1 MALSRRD
8 FMAVAGLAVARVPA
22 YAKTSSDGFQ
32 VLRASRRKLPLL
44 GRESPAT
51 DVWTFDAAIIRAK
64 QGQEFKLRVVNELD
78 IDLWLHWFGVR
89 GPSALMTLNVMPGEA
104 NAAEC
109 VFTPPDAGTFWL
121 GTMAEQSRIRD
132 MGLSAMVIVEEAT
145 AVPGLADL
153 PLILDDWK
161 IDDAGVVDPAFGDMN
176 LVVGEGRLGNWFT
189 INGAFRP
196 NLALAHN
203 AYTRLRLLNA
213 ANSRD
218 MALQYKGDDP
228 LLIALDG
235 QPVAPRNLG
244 QTSFVLAPGQRADL
258 LIGIAPGDTR
268 LAIDLFEDVVEIGT
282 LTGGGGELP
291 EIADNFALPPNP
303 ISTAV
308 ELAAAVTVPLV
319 IEGGEKGGLA
329 GALYRGQQ
337 IDLRGLLEQ
346 GMAWAFNGA
355 AGAGGAPLGT
365 FKLGN
370 SVVIAIDNA
379 TIFEQ
384 PLHIH
389 GHVWQ
394 EIERGGRG
402 LEGEPFRDTAVISAK
417 SSAKFALVADNP
429 GTWAI
434 QSLVAERADAGLT
447 VAFVVA

>member
-8 FMAVAGLAVARVPA
+8 FLAVAGLAVARVPA
-22 YAKTSSDGFQ
+22 YAETSSDGFQ
-32 VLRASRRKLPLL
+32 VLRASKRKLPLL
-44 GRESPAT
+44 GGESPAT
-51 DVWTFDAAIIRAK
+51 DVWTFDAAVIWAR
-64 QGQEFKLRVVNELD
+64 QGRELKLRVVNELD
-78 IDLWLHWFGVR
+78 RDLWLHWFGVR

-104 NAAEC
+104 NAADC
-109 VFTPPDAGTFWL
+109 IFTPPDAGTFWL
-121 GTMAEQSRIRD
+121 GTMAEQSRTRD
-132 MGLSAMVIVEEAT
+132 MGLTAMVIVEEAT
-145 AVPGLADL
+145 VVAGLADL

-161 IDDAGVVDPAFGDMN
+161 IDDTGVVDPAFGDMN

-196 NLALAHN
+196 NLPLARNAL
-203 AYTRLRLLNA
+203 TRLRMLNA

-218 MALQYKGDDP
+218 MALQFKGDDP

-235 QPVAPRNLG
+235 QPVQPRFLG
-244 QTSFVLAPGQRADL
+244 QTSFSLAPGQRADL
-258 LIGIAPGDTR
+258 LIGITPGDTR

-291 EIADNFALPPNP
+291 EVADNFALPPNP

-308 ELAAAVTVPLV
+308 DLAAAVTVPLV
-319 IEGGEKGGLA
+319 IEGGEKGGLT

-337 IDLRGLLEQ
+337 MDLRGLLEQ

-355 AGAGGAPLGT
+355 AGAGGAPLAT
-365 FKLGN
+365 FKLGS
-370 SVVIAIDNA
+370 SVIIAIDNR

-394 EIERGGRG
+394 EIERGGHG

-417 SSAKFALVADNP
+417 SSAKFALIANNP
-429 GTWAI
+429 GNWAI
-434 QSLVAERADAGLT
+434 QSLVAERADSGLT
-447 VAFVVA
+447 VAYVVA